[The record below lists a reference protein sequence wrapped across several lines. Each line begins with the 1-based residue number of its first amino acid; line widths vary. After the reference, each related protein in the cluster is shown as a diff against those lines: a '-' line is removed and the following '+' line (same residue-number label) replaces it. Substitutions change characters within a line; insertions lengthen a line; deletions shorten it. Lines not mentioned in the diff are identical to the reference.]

1 MVIASVTTVVANQ
14 HLPGHRICT
23 SHDPG
28 TMIRWMTVQ
37 ATLAL
42 LAIPTGVAAAREV
55 SPPSPVVRQSLDDAW
70 WTGPML
76 ANTAAT
82 APPGH
87 FLIEPYLYDVI
98 GEGRYDGAGVRRG
111 AARSDGFGSSTFVVY
126 GVADRVAIGLIPA
139 AGFNT
144 VNGGRSSAGPGLG
157 DAGLLA
163 QYGLTRVQAGSW
175 MPTTAVNVQ
184 ENFPTGRYDRLGN
197 RPSDGF
203 GSGAFTTTLS
213 FYSQTYFW
221 LPNGRILRMRFD
233 VSQAFSSSAHV
244 EDASV
249 YGTAAG
255 FRGSAMPGSSLF
267 VDAAWEYSLARS
279 WVLAS
284 DVFYRHGG
292 NTRVTGSNLPDANG
306 GQNALRIQLDSGTS
320 DAFGL
325 APAIEYSWRAD
336 LGVLLGVRVI
346 AAGRNTAAT
355 DTPAVAINYVR

>member
-1 MVIASVTTVVANQ
+1 
-14 HLPGHRICT
+14 
-23 SHDPG
+23 
-28 TMIRWMTVQ
+28 MIRWMAVPMAVT
-37 ATLAL
+37 L
-42 LAIPTGVAAAREV
+42 LAMTAGVAEAREV
-55 SPPSPVVRQSLDDAW
+55 SPPSSVVRQALDDAW

-87 FLIEPYLYDVI
+87 FLIEPYFYDVI
-98 GEGRYDGAGVRRG
+98 GEGHYDGGGVRRG

-126 GVADRVAIGLIPA
+126 GVADRVAVGLIPA

-163 QYGLTRVQAGSW
+163 QYGLTRFQAGSW

-221 LPNGRILRMRFD
+221 LPNGRILRMRFNL
-233 VSQAFSSSAHV
+233 SQAFSSNVHV

-249 YGTAAG
+249 YGTEPG
-255 FRGSAMPGSSLF
+255 FRGSARPGSSF
-267 VDAAWEYSLARS
+267 TVDAAWEYSLTRS

-284 DVFYRHGG
+284 DVIYRHSA
-292 NTRVTGSNLPDANG
+292 NTRVSGTTLPGLGGDAP
-306 GQNALRIQLDSGTS
+306 AIKLDSGSS
-320 DAFGL
+320 DAVGL
-325 APAIEYSWRAD
+325 APAIEYSWKAN
-336 LGVLLGVRVI
+336 LGVLLGARVI

-355 DTPAVAINYVR
+355 ITPVLAINYVH